1 MWQRDIPAS
10 IFESFPKFSE
20 FPEGATSE
28 VFHVGIPD
36 PDTII
41 LSSYI
46 NGAERRRIFKRGT
59 DFQFEG
65 VTPIL
70 AIPDFSVRAEGSHGK
85 CSGYARLFKTVD
97 GALAVRFDLTSQMMA
112 VFVPYTD
119 HEQAWA
125 IFGKKEPNQA
135 LEHNDPSRHAGCCAP
150 VAPAGV
156 VAHL

>member
-125 IFGKKEPNQA
+125 IFGKKEPNKA
-135 LEHNDPSRHAGCCAP
+135 LVPTVMSVTPAADAAG
-150 VAPAGV
+150 APATT
-156 VAHL
+156 AARL